1 LTRQAA
7 AGDKFGPNA
16 EAIRK
21 AIANLQ
27 TTNAVSSDP
36 LALRAVLI
44 TGSKGYDVG
53 APLDAALGSLKQPA
67 QWPRD
72 KRIAFAAALAAAE
85 RAGKAPAADLE
96 AAAKLLT
103 ADQQTDG
110 SYGSTLDTW
119 LARVAL
125 ISSGMQPDN
134 FTIVQIDKWSRGL
147 TVENLSD
154 ATTAL
159 LVLEMASDV
168 MADNLRRTSL
178 QIMRQAQRP
187 NGGFA
192 ASEGAPGV
200 YDTALAVV
208 ALAVLDVEP
217 RLARSTYRPEEL
229 KEAIANGKAFLMSQ
243 QRPDGSWPEGTAAN
257 AWALTALVS
266 GS

>member
-1 LTRQAA
+1 MARM
-7 AGDKFGPNA
+7 D
-16 EAIRK
+16 RR
-21 AIANLQ
+21 
-27 TTNAVSSDP
+27 S
-36 LALRAVLI
+36 
-44 TGSKGYDVG
+44 
-53 APLDAALGSLKQPA
+53 
-67 QWPRD
+67 
-72 KRIAFAAALAAAE
+72 
-85 RAGKAPAADLE
+85 
-96 AAAKLLT
+96 T
-103 ADQQTDG
+103 A
-110 SYGSTLDTW
+110 W
-119 LARVAL
+119 LARTAL

-159 LVLEMASDV
+159 LLLEMASDV
-168 MADNLRRTSL
+168 MADNLRRASL
-178 QIMRQAQRP
+178 QIIRPAQRP
-187 NGGFA
+187 TGGFA

-229 KEAIANGKAFLMSQ
+229 KEAIASGKAFLVSQ
-243 QRPDGSWPEGTAAN
+243 QRPDGSWPEGIAAN

>member
-1 LTRQAA
+1 MGARLTQQA
-7 AGDKFGPNA
+7 DPNA
-16 EAIRK
+16 AVIRK
-21 AIANLQ
+21 AVANLLS
-27 TTNAVSSDP
+27 TNAVSSDP

-44 TGSKGYDVG
+44 AGGKGYDSG
-53 APLDAALGSLKQPA
+53 TPLEAALGSLKQPE
-67 QWPRD
+67 QWPKD
-72 KRIAFAAALAAAE
+72 KRIGLAAALAAAE
-85 RAGKAPAADLE
+85 RYGKAPAADLE

-110 SYGSTLDTW
+110 SYGSALDSW
-119 LARVAL
+119 LARAAL

-134 FTIVQIDKWSRGL
+134 FTIVQIDKWSRSL
-147 TVENLSD
+147 TVENLTD

-178 QIMRQAQRP
+178 LIIRQAQRP

-229 KEAIANGKAFLMSQ
+229 KEAIANGKAFLVSQ
-243 QRPDGSWPEGTAAN
+243 QRADGSWPEGIAAN